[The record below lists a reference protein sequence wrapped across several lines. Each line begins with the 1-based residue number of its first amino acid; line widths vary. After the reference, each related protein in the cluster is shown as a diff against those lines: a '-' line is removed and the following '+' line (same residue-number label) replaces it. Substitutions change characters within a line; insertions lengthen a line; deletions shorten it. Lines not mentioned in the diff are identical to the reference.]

1 VFGVAVGMS
10 TDSTIIEVSGLKK
23 RFRRVQALDGVD
35 LSVEPS
41 IFGLIGPNG
50 AGKTTLLRILL
61 GLAHPDSGEARV
73 LGLDVQTQ
81 SLEIRR
87 RIGVLHERPS
97 FLPAATTI
105 EYLQG
110 VKRIYRSNRDLK
122 DLLAL
127 VGLDDVHDRKISD
140 LSAGMNQRLG
150 IAQALI
156 GNPELVFLDE
166 PTSNLD
172 VTGRDDI
179 IRLIVDLNTDM
190 GISFFISSHILSEL
204 EKACHNVAF
213 IKEGKIIESGS
224 VRTIIQQ
231 WTQRTFRVV
240 CTEPKRLRESIHS
253 EEITSST
260 VSGANTLTITL
271 STGEIEI
278 VKQEL
283 EVLAET
289 LGITIYAIEKASTL
303 EEVYR
308 EVVKNE

>member
-1 VFGVAVGMS
+1 MS
-10 TDSTIIEVSGLKK
+10 TTSTIIEVSGLKK

-50 AGKTTLLRILL
+50 AGKTTLLRVLL
-61 GLAHPDSGEARV
+61 GLSRPDSGEAKV

-81 SLEIRR
+81 SLEVRR
-87 RIGVLHERPS
+87 RVGVLHEKPS
-97 FLPAATTI
+97 FLPAITTL

-110 VKRIYRSNRDLK
+110 AKRIYRSDRDPK

-127 VGLDDVHDRKISD
+127 VGLDDAHDRKVGE

-172 VTGRDDI
+172 VTGRDDV

-190 GISFFISSHILSEL
+190 GISFFIASHVLSEL

-213 IKEGKIIESGS
+213 IRAGKIIESGN
-224 VRTIIQQ
+224 VREIIQQ
-231 WTQRTFRVV
+231 WTQQTFRVV
-240 CTEPKRLRESIHS
+240 CSEPKRLRESIQS
-253 EEITSST
+253 QDITSST

-271 STGEIEI
+271 AQGEIDV
-278 VKQEL
+278 VKHEL
-283 EVLAET
+283 DNLAEK
-289 LGITIYAIEKASTL
+289 LGITIYGIEKASTL
-303 EEVYR
+303 EEAYR
-308 EVVKNE
+308 EVVRDE

>member
-1 VFGVAVGMS
+1 MVTKMS
-10 TDSTIIEVSGLKK
+10 VNTSIIEVSGLKK
-23 RFRRVQALDGVD
+23 SFRRVKALDGVD
-35 LSVEPS
+35 LSVEPG

-61 GLAHPDSGEARV
+61 GLAHADSGEARV
-73 LGLDVQTQ
+73 LDLDVQTQ

-97 FLPAATTI
+97 FQPAATTL

-110 VKRIYRSNRDLK
+110 VKQIYRSDRNPK

-127 VGLDDVHDRKISD
+127 VGLDDAYDRKIGE

-172 VTGRDDI
+172 VTGRDDV
-179 IRLIVDLNTDM
+179 IRLIVDLNSDM
-190 GISFFISSHILSEL
+190 GISFFISSHVLSEL
-204 EKACHNVAF
+204 ERACHNIAF
-213 IKEGKIIESGS
+213 IKEGKIIERGN
-224 VRTIIQQ
+224 VRDIIQE
-231 WTQRTFRVV
+231 WTQRIFRVV
-240 CTEPKRLRESIHS
+240 CTEPKRLRESITS
-253 EEITSST
+253 QNITSST
-260 VSGANTLTITL
+260 VSGVSTL
-271 STGEIEI
+271 SII
-278 VKQEL
+278 VGTDDIDTVRQEL
-283 EVLAET
+283 DTLAET
-289 LGITIYAIEKASTL
+289 LGITIYAIEQASTL

-308 EVVKNE
+308 EVVKHE